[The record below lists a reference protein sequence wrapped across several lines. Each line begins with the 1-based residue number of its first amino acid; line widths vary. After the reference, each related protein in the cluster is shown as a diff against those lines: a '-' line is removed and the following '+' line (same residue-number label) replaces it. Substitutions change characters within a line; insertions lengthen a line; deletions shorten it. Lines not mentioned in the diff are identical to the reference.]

1 MSGSNWQTAAM
12 ADDDAAEHT
21 RPDSGDGDDGTNLK
35 RRLILGAVA
44 LGSSLIAWFV
54 GAAVLPRWWAQRIGD
69 VIDGRLTLGSLLGI
83 VFGVVFTVLALGVL
97 ALGVRFRNGW
107 RRALLTVIGA
117 AVVAA
122 PNLMT
127 LGIVLGDGNAAH
139 AGERI
144 LDVDGPGF
152 RGGSLVG
159 AVLGALGMA
168 AIAFLSSSRR
178 RNKRKAKELKAE
190 LDNQ

>member
-1 MSGSNWQTAAM
+1 M
-12 ADDDAAEHT
+12 ADDDSSDDN
-21 RPDSGDGDDGTNLK
+21 RPESGASGESNLK
-35 RRLILGAVA
+35 RRLILGVVA
-44 LGSSLIAWFV
+44 LASSVIAWFV
-54 GAAVLPRWWAQRIGD
+54 GAAVIPRWWAQRIGD
-69 VIDGRLTLGSLLGI
+69 IIDGRLTLGSLLGV
-83 VFGVVFTVLALGVL
+83 VFGVVFTGLALAVL
-97 ALGVRFRNGW
+97 ALGVRFRGGLQ
-107 RRALLTVIGA
+107 RALFTVIGA

-152 RGGSLVG
+152 RGGTLVG

-168 AIAFLSSSRR
+168 AVAFLSSSRR